1 MTGKAADFEKHGVC
15 ATLYPLAV
23 GSVHG
28 LDARSFP
35 MQNRVETED
44 K

>member
-1 MTGKAADFEKHGVC
+1 MGKAADFDKHEVC
-15 ATLYPLAV
+15 ATLHLLAV

-28 LDARSFP
+28 LDARAFP